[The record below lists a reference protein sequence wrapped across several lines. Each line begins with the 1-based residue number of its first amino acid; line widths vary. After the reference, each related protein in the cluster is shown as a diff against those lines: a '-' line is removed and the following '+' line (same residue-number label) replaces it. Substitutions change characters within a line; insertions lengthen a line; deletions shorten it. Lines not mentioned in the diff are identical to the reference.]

1 MPAFDQLILLTPR
14 LRLRP
19 LATNDAPALLT
30 IFSDVRVTQY
40 GTMLPWQSI
49 GDAHAM
55 VDRDVHAMQLGERL
69 RLGIERLDDAALVG
83 TCTLFD
89 LDPLCRSAELGY
101 GLHPQAWGQ
110 GYMHE
115 ALMALLEYGFSE
127 LGLNRV
133 MADVDPRNTAS
144 KKSLGRLGFIEEGLL
159 RENCVID
166 GALADSALYGLLC
179 REWRAT
185 VRPTRQSEVTGV
197 ALDVEEE
204 VFDKSSTSRPS
215 LQDSAPI

>member
-1 MPAFDQLILLTPR
+1 MPAFDQLVLLTQR

-19 LATNDAPALLT
+19 LANHDAPALLT

-40 GTMLPWQSI
+40 GTMPPWPSV
-49 GDAHAM
+49 DEAHAM
-55 VDRDVHAMQLGERL
+55 VDRDVNAMRRGERL
-69 RLGIERLDDAALVG
+69 RLGIERLEDATLLG

-101 GLHPQAWGQ
+101 GLHPRAWGQ

-115 ALMALLEYGFSE
+115 ALMALLGYGYSE

-144 KKSLGRLGFIEEGLL
+144 KRILERLGFTAEGLL

-166 GALADSALYGLLC
+166 GALADSALYGLLR
-179 REWRAT
+179 REWRAPVHT
-185 VRPTRQSEVTGV
+185 TWRSEVTGDAV
-197 ALDVEEE
+197 CVERRLCE
-204 VFDKSSTSRPS
+204 DTTRRPS
-215 LQDSAPI
+215 LQDPIP